1 MTDFAR
7 KTRHDNFQGR
17 LHLNIYFFSMFS
29 LTLET
34 KVTLIY
40 CTSSGRLNTLLEYIK
55 CIKRTCKVGD
65 FKLET
70 SEEQRLD
77 WLDNSVRCR
86 VLGAK
91 MLELELKRKGL
102 IFLSSSK
109 AGNSNNKLDYFSSS
123 PF

>member
-29 LTLET
+29 STLET
-34 KVTLIY
+34 KVTRIY

-70 SEEQRLD
+70 SEKQRLD

-91 MLELELKRKGL
+91 MWSSAGARTEKKR
-102 IFLSSSK
+102 FDLS
-109 AGNSNNKLDYFSSS
+109 F
-123 PF
+123 F